1 MRSQTDPILLYSWLK
16 IGVLSIG
23 AIALIVS
30 AYWSQSTITPI
41 DLGRISQSGTTADP
55 KAIQTQTED
64 RPDPS
69 QFSVNLWYTPPTPQ
83 SIPAP
88 PKLPRLELLGIT
100 SVDGDPAVILFD
112 LDSDSMVTLR
122 VGESHGPTEV
132 TAINTGSVECTAHDR
147 AFTIALGEST
157 P

>member
-1 MRSQTDPILLYSWLK
+1 MRSQTDPILLYSRLK

-41 DLGRISQSGTTADP
+41 DLGRVSEPGSAADP
-55 KAIQTQTED
+55 EAIETQNPV

-69 QFSVNLWYTPPTPQ
+69 QFSVNLWYTPPTPP

-88 PKLPRLELLGIT
+88 PQLPRLELLGIT
-100 SVDGDPAVILFD
+100 SVDGDPAAILFD
-112 LDSDSMVTLR
+112 LESDSMVTLR
-122 VGESHGPTEV
+122 VGQSHGPTEV
-132 TAINTGSVECTAHDR
+132 TAINSDSVECAAHDR
-147 AFTIALGEST
+147 SFTIALGEST